1 VDADLASLLAAP
13 LPDAPLSLG
22 IEAPLVDPIV
32 FLRLPLPGEPLLWD
46 ASCWGDRSVAARGS
60 VARWTPQYGDLA
72 SLAREAGS
80 FLNSVEQRSVA
91 LDAPDAL
98 RCYGGVSFDPLP
110 RGAAWAEFGAGSFV
124 LPRFL
129 YERGAGRALLRL
141 RVLPGESL
149 APLLDTLQSARRHL
163 ASLGSAAPAPA
174 LQEVCLT
181 EDAEHYRRVVT
192 AALAAIHAGSFEK
205 VVVARSLT
213 LDGVSFD
220 PWSALDRLGGEH
232 LVRFAFGRGD
242 GLFFGA
248 TPEQLVSFDGRFLQT
263 EALAGSMAAF
273 PGASDVLL
281 ASDKDR
287 REHRVVVDAI
297 LQSLAPLCARL
308 DAPQAP
314 EIRALRHLLHLRT
327 PIHGEVRGGLHALN
341 LVGALHPTPA
351 VCGLPREAAAA
362 WLQEHEGLDRGW
374 YAAPVGWFDA
384 RGRGA
389 FAVALRSALLRGTS
403 ARLFVG
409 AGLVRGSTPEGEL
422 RETALKARP
431 LLEALGVRP

>member
-1 VDADLASLLAAP
+1 MDADLASLLAAP

-22 IEAPLVDPIV
+22 IEAPLVDPV
-32 FLRLPLPGEPLLWD
+32 AFLRLPLPGEPLLWD

-60 VARWTPQYGDLA
+60 VARWTPQHGDLA

-80 FLNSVEQRSVA
+80 FLASVEQRSAVP
-91 LDAPDAL
+91 DAPDEL
-98 RCYGGVSFDPLP
+98 RCHGGVSFDPSR
-110 RGAAWAEFGAGSFV
+110 RGGDWAGFGAGSFV

-129 YERGAGRALLRL
+129 YERRAGRALLRL
-141 RVLPGESL
+141 RVLPGEPL
-149 APLLDTLQSARRHL
+149 APLLDALQSARRHL
-163 ASLGSAAPAPA
+163 ASLGPAAPGRAPEGIRLA
-174 LQEVCLT
+174 
-181 EDAEHYRRVVT
+181 EDAEGYRQVVT
-192 AALAAIHAGSFEK
+192 AALTAIDTGRFEK
-205 VVVARSLT
+205 VVAARALT
-213 LDGVSFD
+213 LDGVALD
-220 PWSALDRLGGEH
+220 PLWALDRLGGDH

-248 TPEQLVSFDGRFLQT
+248 TPERLVSFDGRFLET
-263 EALAGSMAAF
+263 EALAGSIAAS
-273 PGASDVLL
+273 PGASDMLL

-327 PIHGEVRGGLHALN
+327 PIHGEVRGGLHALD

-362 WLQEHEGLDRGW
+362 WLREHEGLDRGW

-389 FAVALRSALLRGTS
+389 FAVALRSALLRGAS

-431 LLEALGVRP
+431 LLEALGVHP